1 MIAFTEY
8 VQDRQIRGVRKQ
20 ISSYQGMERGMWSD
34 YSKRHRVLFWGNR
47 NILKLEGGGGHT
59 TL

>member
-34 YSKRHRVLFWGNR
+34 YSKDTGCFPGVIEIF
-47 NILKLEGGGGHT
+47 
-59 TL
+59 